1 MCEEAADFE
10 RRSAERI
17 RDTLAVHPAFWLDY
31 GTNVL
36 ASRRTALIVDP
47 ADGRV
52 PTLTPAAQQKSAARA
67 DARRRAEGPEDFS
80 LGERCILFGAGP
92 PILPGPYNNN
102 MQIVQT
108 RETVVV
114 FNEMIHDARI
124 VPMDGRPHLP
134 PHIRPLLTVD
144 NPGVFT
150 SRWTAAFPMAS
161 GEEVRPGEEID
172 SLW

>member
-17 RDTLAVHPAFWLDY
+17 RDTLAVHPAWLDY

-92 PILPGPYNNN
+92 PILPGPCNNN

-124 VPMDGRPHLP
+124 VPMLDVRICRHTSVRCSRSTILACSPHAGRPRSP
-134 PHIRPLLTVD
+134 WR
-144 NPGVFT
+144 
-150 SRWTAAFPMAS
+150 AAKK
-161 GEEVRPGEEID
+161 
-172 SLW
+172 